1 MSTQK
6 KRKRMLI
13 VPASTSLRE
22 AIETAQAH
30 KEASFA
36 VEHVGQVYVIEA
48 TQMFEQVAQR
58 FGSDI
63 NPQLDRRHLQV
74 LKSLR
79 NSTLPVLAAFEQE
92 GIRPFL
98 ASGPR
103 ESMKGVMAAGRFAV
117 AEPSVRRFV
126 LDPSDTARF
135 RDNRSMLNAF
145 SCVWECASKL
155 HYWPCAAGD
164 RPSLCPNGKPWA
176 QQITI

>member
-1 MSTQK
+1 MSTRK

-13 VPASTSLRE
+13 VPASTSLRK
-22 AIETAQAH
+22 AIEMAHAH

-36 VEHVGQVYVIEA
+36 VEHDGQVHVIEA

-58 FGSDI
+58 FGSDM
-63 NPQLDRRHLQV
+63 NLHLDRRHLQV
-74 LKSLR
+74 IKGLR

-92 GIRPFL
+92 GIGPFL

-103 ESMKGVMAAGRFAV
+103 ESMEAVMEAGRYAV
-117 AEPSVRRFV
+117 AEPSVRRFM

-135 RDNRSMLNAF
+135 RSNRSMLNAF

-155 HYWPCAAGD
+155 HYWPCAAGN

-176 QQITI
+176 VQITI